1 MSGTAQNGP
10 KHAAVLR
17 WPQISARIAASLFGG
32 YAFTWG
38 FAALGM
44 AAFHALGVDFED
56 AEAGALLLA
65 LLVFLCAF
73 LWTFAAR
80 RAATAWAVL
89 LGGGALMSVIA
100 WSIQRAIV

>member
-1 MSGTAQNGP
+1 MSAGA
-10 KHAAVLR
+10 KSLR
-17 WPQISARIAASLFGG
+17 WPTVTARVTAGLFGG

-44 AAFHALGVDFED
+44 AAFHALGMDFED

-89 LGGGALMSVIA
+89 LGGGALMSAAA
-100 WSIQRAIV
+100 WAIQRAIV